1 MRFNPDSPAERS
13 RRRNP
18 RRSCCRWAKRTG
30 LYFAGLRRK
39 NDPRWIH
46 TGGIWGR
53 RGTIGGYWGGYSSLS
68 SSPTHKALPGKVEN
82 LTPLARHKV
91 PPRESVKST
100 PAAFRGAVPARMA
113 ATIAAV
119 VMILLSL
126 RMVKSSCNRWFCSAC
141 VALYRAACRGYMI
154 ARYRASCQALYRAI
168 YFLHKSC
175 TVLLCK
181 MALYRVT
188 ARMLY
193 YIYK

>member
-18 RRSCCRWAKRTG
+18 RRSCCRWAKRAG

-39 NDPRWIH
+39 NGPRWIH
-46 TGGIWGR
+46 PGGIWGR

-100 PAAFRGAVPARMA
+100 PAAFRGAVPGREDRSSTQHSRASSLRIHPSFLTETA
-113 ATIAAV
+113 KRIAA
-119 VMILLSL
+119 
-126 RMVKSSCNRWFCSAC
+126 KSI
-141 VALYRAACRGYMI
+141 ACRMPCRQG
-154 ARYRASCQALYRAI
+154 SNCKS
-168 YFLHKSC
+168 FL
-175 TVLLCK
+175 
-181 MALYRVT
+181 
-188 ARMLY
+188 
-193 YIYK
+193 

>member
-18 RRSCCRWAKRTG
+18 RRSCCRWAKRAG

-39 NDPRWIH
+39 NGPRWIH
-46 TGGIWGR
+46 PGGIWGR

-100 PAAFRGAVPARMA
+100 PAAFRGAVPGREDRSSTQHSRQDH
-113 ATIAAV
+113 ATHGPPS
-119 VMILLSL
+119 LLL
-126 RMVKSSCNRWFCSAC
+126 
-141 VALYRAACRGYMI
+141 
-154 ARYRASCQALYRAI
+154 
-168 YFLHKSC
+168 FLPDPRPPPCLIRS
-175 TVLLCK
+175 TSG
-181 MALYRVT
+181 T
-188 ARMLY
+188 STPP
-193 YIYK
+193 

>member
-100 PAAFRGAVPARMA
+100 PAAFRGAGPGQKITA
-113 ATIAAV
+113 AHSTAG
-119 VMILLSL
+119 
-126 RMVKSSCNRWFCSAC
+126 RTTP
-141 VALYRAACRGYMI
+141 
-154 ARYRASCQALYRAI
+154 
-168 YFLHKSC
+168 H
-175 TVLLCK
+175 
-181 MALYRVT
+181 T
-188 ARMLY
+188 ARPACFFFLM
-193 YIYK
+193 IHARRPA